1 VTRVGADGVLTVR
14 ELLTLAA
21 IVNAGRAEVPVAWVT
36 VSGDIKTGVIRPV
49 ELPSF
54 DGDVRQAM
62 VRVSATFEW
71 LWPITEVVAMVQ
83 DGSMA
88 LDYRP

>member
-1 VTRVGADGVLTVR
+1 MTTTTDGVLTVH

-21 IVNAGRAEVPVAWVT
+21 IVDAGRAEVPVTWMT
-36 VSGDIKTGVIRPV
+36 DSGDIKTGVIRPV
-49 ELPSF
+49 QLPPS
-54 DGDVRQAM
+54 GEVRQAQ

-71 LWPITEVVAMVQ
+71 LWPIAKVVAMVQ
-83 DGSMA
+83 DGRMA

>member
-1 VTRVGADGVLTVR
+1 MTTTTDGVLTVH

-21 IVNAGRAEVPVAWVT
+21 IVDAGRAEVPVTWMT

-49 ELPSF
+49 QLPPS
-54 DGDVRQAM
+54 GDVRQAE

-71 LWPITEVVAMVQ
+71 LWPIADVVAMVQ

>member
-1 VTRVGADGVLTVR
+1 MTTTRTVLTVS

-21 IVNAGRAEVPVAWVT
+21 IVDAGRAGVPVTWEAA
-36 VSGDIKTGVIRPV
+36 SGDIRTGVIRPV
-49 ELPSF
+49 QLPSS
-54 DGDVRQAM
+54 GEVREAE

-83 DGSMA
+83 DGTMA
-88 LDYRP
+88 LDYVP

>member
-1 VTRVGADGVLTVR
+1 MTRITDDNVLTVR
-14 ELLTLAA
+14 DLLTLAA
-21 IVNAGRAEVPVAWVT
+21 IVNAGRAEVPVTWVT

-54 DGDVRQAM
+54 DADVRQAT

-71 LWPITEVVAMVQ
+71 LRPITEVVAMVQ

>member
-1 VTRVGADGVLTVR
+1 MTTTRTVLTVS

-21 IVNAGRAEVPVAWVT
+21 IVNAGRAEVPVTWETA
-36 VSGDIKTGVIRPV
+36 SGDIRTGVIRPV
-49 ELPSF
+49 HLPPS
-54 DGDVRQAM
+54 GEVREAE

-71 LWPITEVVAMVQ
+71 LWPIAEVVAMVQ
-83 DGSMA
+83 DGTMA